1 LSASSRQRAASQVRT
16 HAGSTQLGSASPRAR
31 PAQPQPARPAEQTP
45 QSGLLVYTRAAIPL
59 GVAPKL
65 PPARSC
71 PGTRTHADRFRA
83 PCPPADVCREPQPTC
98 VWSEAPLAAVRKCG
112 LGRNTKLKSF
122 HFNNFKSFLTLFSK
136 FFSSFLHST
145 CSLSVSRRYLALDEI
160 YHPIKAVLPNNL
172 TLRSH
177 YVSKGLVAPLFT
189 GLSPSLTLRSGRL

>member
-1 LSASSRQRAASQVRT
+1 VA
-16 HAGSTQLGSASPRAR
+16 PR
-31 PAQPQPARPAEQTP
+31 PTPKPARPTKQTP
-45 QSGLLVYTRAAIPL
+45 QSEHHVYTRAAIPL
-59 GVAPKL
+59 EVAPKL
-65 PPARSC
+65 PPARSS
-71 PGTRTHADRFRA
+71 PGTQTHADRFRA
-83 PCPPADVCREPQPTC
+83 PCPPVHTCRAPLPTC
-98 VWSEAPLAAVRKCG
+98 VWSKKPLGAAQKCG

-122 HFNNFKSFLTLFSK
+122 HFNNFKSFLTLFSR
-136 FFSSFLHST
+136 FFSCFLHST